1 METATVSASLKWD
14 VLVSIEHRT
23 RTAMSPLGRC
33 RTFLVELVGEDP
45 TATGPRG
52 EN

>member
-1 METATVSASLKWD
+1 MATARVSTSLKWD
-14 VLVSIEHRT
+14 VLVTIEHRT

-33 RTFLVELVGEDP
+33 RPFLVELVGKDP
-45 TATGPRG
+45 TATGSRG